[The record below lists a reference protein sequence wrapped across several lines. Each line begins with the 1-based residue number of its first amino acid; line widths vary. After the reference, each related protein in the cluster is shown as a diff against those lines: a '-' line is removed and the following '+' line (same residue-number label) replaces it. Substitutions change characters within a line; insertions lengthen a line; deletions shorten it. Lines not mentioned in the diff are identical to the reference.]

1 MGVFIDHIGKT
12 FGRLTVLSQ
21 DVSVGRHTKW
31 LCVCECGTVKSYY
44 TSNLTG
50 GKSTSCGCKSSST
63 LEKIRAG
70 ATKHGMSRTRTYKTW
85 MSMKGRCTNPNY
97 PHYPNYGG
105 RGILVCDRW
114 LESFENFLKDMGEA
128 PVEMSLDRIDNDGDY
143 SPENCRWATRSEQQ
157 NNKRN
162 TQMLTAFGK
171 TQSPQKEIAE
181 RYGCVSDC
189 R

>member
-1 MGVFIDHIGKT
+1 
-12 FGRLTVLSQ
+12 
-21 DVSVGRHTKW
+21 
-31 LCVCECGTVKSYY
+31 
-44 TSNLTG
+44 
-50 GKSTSCGCKSSST
+50 
-63 LEKIRAG
+63 
-70 ATKHGMSRTRTYKTW
+70 
-85 MSMKGRCTNPNY
+85 MKGRCTNPNY

-171 TQSPQKEIAE
+171 TQSIKDWSAE
-181 RYGCVSDC
+181 MGLTVQLIRNRIKLHQWPVEKALTSPLRSYQ
-189 R
+189 